1 MELQSKPPEFTF
13 QMRKTLV
20 INELTLV
27 MGDFMIVGMT
37 SVPTHFV
44 IIVAFLI
51 KLSHFIIKNLT
62 HFVINLCHIL

>member
-20 INELTLV
+20 INDLTLV

-37 SVPTHFV
+37 SVPTH
-44 IIVAFLI
+44 
-51 KLSHFIIKNLT
+51 
-62 HFVINLCHIL
+62 